1 MKITFKYGDSV
12 TAIPSRPLSE
22 HICDAGRDEL
32 AVFLTLALDPLASA
46 EEICE
51 KLGITH
57 DAFMSA
63 VSFWRGAGAIT
74 VSLEDGEKLPSSKK
88 RSAKAESKP
97 SAIEPEKQPAKPIA
111 QPSSIPHYT
120 TAQIAGFLEASD
132 KLRQYVENCQQ
143 ILGKIFNT
151 GEAAMLIGIVEYL
164 GVDTEYVALL
174 CAYCVSH
181 GKKSVRYIEKMALG
195 LYDEGITKYAELEDH
210 LRRLGKSED
219 MQPEIRKMFGIGER
233 AFTPKEKKFIESW
246 CVGMGYGMDMIAH
259 AYEITVNNTGKAALP
274 YANSILENWY
284 QAGYKTLSD
293 VTAAEEEY
301 RKTKKSGDASFDT
314 DDFFDAALKRSYGES
329 S

>member
-12 TAIPSRPLSE
+12 TVIPSRPLSE
-22 HICDAGRDEL
+22 RLCDAGRDEL
-32 AVFLTLALDPLASA
+32 AVLLALSLDQTADA
-46 EEICE
+46 DDIC
-51 KLGITH
+51 KSLGITH

-63 VSFWRGAGAIT
+63 ISFWRGAGAIS
-74 VSLEDGEKLPSSKK
+74 VSLDDGEKLPPAKK
-88 RSAKAESKP
+88 RLAKAENKP
-97 SAIEPEKQPAKPIA
+97 STETHERRPTVAVQS
-111 QPSSIPHYT
+111 SSIPQYT
-120 TAQIAGFLEASD
+120 TEQIAGFLEASD

-151 GEAAMLIGIVEYL
+151 GEAATLIGIVEYL

-174 CAYCVSH
+174 CAYCVAH

-195 LYDEGITKYAELEDH
+195 LYDEGITMYPELEDY

-246 CVGMGYGMDMIAH
+246 CVEMGFGMDMIAH

-284 QAGYKTLSD
+284 RAGYKTID
-293 VTAAEEEY
+293 EVTAAEDEY
-301 RKTKKSGDASFDT
+301 RKNKKAGDASFDT